1 MAALRPGPEETMTVG
16 AAPSGHAKH
25 ASIARALAD
34 DIEAG
39 RYPVG
44 SGLPSEAELTGRFSV
59 SRHTVRTALRTLQE
73 MGLITAHAGIGSV
86 VRAVHAEARYTQSFG
101 SVADLLQYT
110 RTTRFDTV
118 ERGERI
124 ADDAFVAQYGGQAGE
139 PWLHLRIV
147 RRPMDSDIPLTVAD
161 VFVPRAI
168 GLALGDFPSEG
179 TPIFEQI
186 RALGEPIVR
195 IEQRIAAQM
204 PSADEARRLRTP
216 ADRPVLVILR
226 RYHGE
231 NGRLL
236 EVTRTVHPGDAFTY
250 RMDLRLT
257 SGRLA

>member
-1 MAALRPGPEETMTVG
+1 MNVG
-16 AAPSGHAKH
+16 AASSGHAKH

-73 MGLITAHAGIGSV
+73 LGLITAHAGVGSV
-86 VRAVHAEARYTQSFG
+86 VRAAQAQTRYTQSFG

-118 ERGERI
+118 ARGERI
-124 ADDAFVAQYGGQAGE
+124 ADEAFAAQYGGRLGE
-139 PWLHLRIV
+139 AWLHLRIV
-147 RRPMDSDIPLTVAD
+147 RRPMDSDTPLTVAD

-168 GLALGDFPSEG
+168 GLALGDFPSAG

-186 RALGEPIVR
+186 RALGEPILR
-195 IEQRIAAQM
+195 IEQQIAAEM
-204 PSADEARRLRTP
+204 PSADEARRLHVP
-216 ADRPVLVILR
+216 IDRPVLVILR

-231 NGRLL
+231 HARLL
-236 EVTRTVHPGDAFTY
+236 EITRTVHPGDAFTY